1 MDTMDSDTLL
11 RLLAATGC
19 GVLIG
24 ISHDLRGKPAGTR
37 TLGLVALGAA
47 LLTAGTTQLPMIA
60 GHPDAVSRVI
70 QGAIQGIVTGIGFLG
85 AGAIMRGPNEVRG
98 LTTAASVWVTAVL
111 GIICMLSPW
120 PLIGIGLLIAVV
132 LSAFAHPLENWL
144 ERRRKTES
152 DQES

>member
-1 MDTMDSDTLL
+1 MDSDTVL

-19 GVLIG
+19 GILIG
-24 ISHDLRGKPAGTR
+24 LSHDLRGKPAGTR

-47 LLTAGTTQLPMIA
+47 LLTVGTTHVPLIA

-85 AGAIMRGPNEVRG
+85 AGAIMRGHNEVRG

-120 PLIGIGLLIAVV
+120 PLIGLGLLIAVV
-132 LSAFAHPLENWL
+132 LSALAHPLEKWF
-144 ERRRKTES
+144 ERRQQAEDDPGT
-152 DQES
+152 